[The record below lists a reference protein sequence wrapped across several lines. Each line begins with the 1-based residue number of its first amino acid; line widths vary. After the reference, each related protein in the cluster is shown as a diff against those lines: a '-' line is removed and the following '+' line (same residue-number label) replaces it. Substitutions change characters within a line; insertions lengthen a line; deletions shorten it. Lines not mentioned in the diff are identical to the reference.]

1 MQAGEWL
8 GFVINIIAII
18 FQIPER
24 EVENLKNLLGSTIR
38 DHSTSYQ
45 ELARIAVL

>member
-1 MQAGEWL
+1 MQPGEWL
-8 GFVINIIAII
+8 DFVINVIAII

-24 EVENLKNLLGSTIR
+24 EAENLKNLLGSPIR
-38 DHSTSYQ
+38 DHLSSYR